1 VDSKAKQRRGEQRL
15 ATALIAVLAFFTGAT
30 ASAADIPWKTNSRF
44 QYVAKN
50 KNLKELLQEFSAS
63 QGIAVV
69 MTEDV
74 DGKVNGR
81 FNTVPQA
88 MLELLAGRHGLLW
101 YYDGAHLHITPSSRL
116 RTEAVALPAE
126 GADQLQAVLSH
137 LGVLDRRYP
146 LHVQKDESTALVSG
160 PARYVE
166 LVLHVARSMQHQ
178 GMTTGVDL
186 KLDSSLSVRKID
198 NPAPREAETFTTPSQ
213 PAVTPGISTVIAQHA
228 DTPIQHWDIHVTDN
242 TLKSAMTR
250 WSKAAGWQLLWELP
264 YDYQI
269 EAGTSIANTFEGAVE
284 AVARS
289 LTDSASPMKAIF
301 YRGNK
306 VLRIVMKEGE

>member
-1 VDSKAKQRRGEQRL
+1 MDLKAKQRRGQHHL
-15 ATALIAVLAFFTGAT
+15 ATALIAVLAFFAGAT

-50 KNLKELLQEFSAS
+50 KNLKELLQIFSAS
-63 QGIAVV
+63 QGLAVV

-81 FNTVPQA
+81 FNTKPQA

-101 YYDGAHLHITPSSRL
+101 YYDGAQLHITPSNRL
-116 RTEAVALPAE
+116 RTEVVRLPAE
-126 GADQLQAVLSH
+126 GADQLQVALSH

-146 LHVQKDESTALVSG
+146 LHVQGDGSTARVSG
-160 PARYVE
+160 PSRYVE
-166 LVLHVARSMQHQ
+166 LVLHVARSMQHKD
-178 GMTTGVDL
+178 MTTGVDL
-186 KLDSSLSVRKID
+186 KLDASLSIRQTG
-198 NPAPREAETFTTPSQ
+198 NPEPREAEAIKTLSQ
-213 PAVTPGISTVIAQHA
+213 PAATPGASPVITQHA
-228 DTPIQHWDIHVTDN
+228 DAPVQHWDIHLADN

-250 WSKAAGWQLLWELP
+250 WSKAASWQLLWELP
-264 YDYQI
+264 FDYQI
-269 EAGTSIANTFEGAVE
+269 EAETSIANTFEGAVE

-289 LTDSASPMKAIF
+289 LTASASPMKAIF
-301 YRGNK
+301 YRSNK